1 LAVATDVSRH
11 QKRRLHVTSRLS
23 TFAAVAAAFLLAPTL
38 AIAQAPIT
46 ITTAPNAL
54 PPGLGSG
61 APAESGPVGRLDAGP
76 AASKPAFKELRL
88 DNQSGALNSFVRI
101 GPSTN
106 GQGQGSAESRSTGSA
121 SSGTANPSERR
132 SPELFKLGGNIKF

>member
-1 LAVATDVSRH
+1 M
-11 QKRRLHVTSRLS
+11 
-23 TFAAVAAAFLLAPTL
+23 
-38 AIAQAPIT
+38 AQAPIT

-61 APAESGPVGRLDAGP
+61 APAGSGPVGRLDAG
-76 AASKPAFKELRL
+76 AAANKPAFKELRL
-88 DNQSGALNSFVRI
+88 DNQSGALNAFVRI

-106 GQGQGSAESRSTGSA
+106 GQGQGSAESRSNGSA
-121 SSGTANPSERR
+121 SSGTSSSGTGSPNERR